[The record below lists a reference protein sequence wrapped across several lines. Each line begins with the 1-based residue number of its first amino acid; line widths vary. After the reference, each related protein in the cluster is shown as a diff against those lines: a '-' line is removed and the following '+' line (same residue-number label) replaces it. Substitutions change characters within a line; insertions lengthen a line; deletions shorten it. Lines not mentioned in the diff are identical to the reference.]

1 LKTPKVIP
9 PEQQVVGKQRYR
21 VSFALT
27 PGTSGSTT
35 CIYLILFFF
44 VIFPKKKKK
53 KEIKAAMG
61 LAIMCYYFRVNRSP
75 RDKGCLLRFNI

>member
-1 LKTPKVIP
+1 MYFINSLICSDFPK
-9 PEQQVVGKQRYR
+9 
-21 VSFALT
+21 
-27 PGTSGSTT
+27 
-35 CIYLILFFF
+35 
-44 VIFPKKKKK
+44 KKKKK